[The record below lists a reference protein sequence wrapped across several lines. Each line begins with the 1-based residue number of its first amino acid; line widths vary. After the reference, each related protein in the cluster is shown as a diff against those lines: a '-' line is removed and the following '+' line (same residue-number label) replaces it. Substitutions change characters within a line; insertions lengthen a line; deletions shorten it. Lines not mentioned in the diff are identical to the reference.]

1 MRKVYTFLASAVL
14 FAVGAV
20 SAQAQKYYDVPGFE
34 NREFVTEIT
43 PGQQVV
49 LHTASAGTP
58 NYLSGSVKSATAG
71 ENAVYAFEEAGADSK
86 GVMTYYLKQV
96 NTGKYLEDPQ
106 YASGVEYVSSTAK
119 AFRFYAK
126 HPENFYYKGETVP
139 SDADVTTTAVYDSA
153 HYNKVKPEGAYIFTN
168 VDYANKPINA
178 DNKVYFSPWWPD
190 AKTAAFW
197 GYQDTNTWYV
207 YTVTAKAGSAL
218 LEAVI
223 TDLFPSGTSELY
235 PTGEN
240 VGCVSEA
247 QQNAMKA
254 AYDAA
259 VNQLNNGATDAT
271 ACEQK
276 AAELKTA
283 YEAYIAARIPMKAGY
298 YVFTSTGR
306 GASAGIYE
314 KDKALYWMNW
324 EVPTTYT
331 IADAAYIWKV
341 SAAEDK
347 DTYRVQNF
355 LSKNYASNVQT
366 STLVQTVAENAPAYK
381 FVSSALDA
389 SKFAIGPV
397 KTGTYGFLHEEG
409 GSGKGRIVGWEAA
422 SEPSAWT
429 IIPVADAVITA
440 LESQVKAYNDSVAQ
454 AQLNVNFKK
463 LYNNAAAAYTDNNF
477 YKLTSGQNLSA
488 DGSTIM
494 FDDPGSATDA
504 SQFSSNAKEASEGT
518 FEGLID
524 GIATATSS
532 QGNNNW
538 YFHTAWKGTIAE
550 PHYLQVELP
559 SAIQNPLFQFAKRT
573 NASYNHLR
581 SFRLEVSNDTTAGW
595 TDAGVFGVNYNRT
608 GVVGNDTV
616 KNAVALVGANLSAAY
631 KFFRI
636 VCLESTGS
644 QSLNGYDF
652 FHIGELRI
660 YDGATVDAAKS
671 INSVL
676 DATAK
681 NNLNN
686 QMTAALALI
695 NAGTAVTQ
703 AQYDALKAA
712 YDAYVAAVPNKSK
725 LTSAIAEAKAQ
736 AAAAA
741 EGEGLGFFEVGA
753 GAQLTAAAEAVANQ
767 VSDDVMTAAQIQ
779 SLTEQLNTA
788 VAAFN
793 AKLHMPEN
801 GKYYYIKCA
810 TSGEAANNY
819 VYTTDN
825 SKAQIRW
832 GGFDASKGKDAHLS
846 DGARLNFIWKAVKN
860 GPSSYS
866 FMNAATGTYMATQP
880 TNNMGMFMRL
890 DADSSAMNLRSAKV
904 GGLFNFVQADNVFAN
919 AKPGTKTVVTWNS
932 ASGTDNSAFFFEE
945 ATDWNRAYYLNMT
958 SPAIVTLPFDVLD
971 APEGGK
977 IYLPLGLNKTKGT
990 MEFAEVSASV
1000 PAGTPLLVVP
1010 NAGEE
1015 GVEISLS
1022 AASLEAIN
1030 YTLTPVTYTN
1040 ATTGAAFAGTLA
1052 PVALPATAVVLNAQG
1067 TTFLKAEKDATSRAN
1082 DGYFTN
1088 LGEFT
1093 GNGDYSVN
1101 IDPDLVTGINSA
1113 VLNVVKSGKIYDL
1126 QGREVQKAQK
1136 GLYIINGKKVLV
1148 K

>member
-1 MRKVYTFLASAVL
+1 M
-14 FAVGAV
+14 
-20 SAQAQKYYDVPGFE
+20 
-34 NREFVTEIT
+34 
-43 PGQQVV
+43 
-49 LHTASAGTP
+49 
-58 NYLSGSVKSATAG
+58 
-71 ENAVYAFEEAGADSK
+71 
-86 GVMTYYLKQV
+86 
-96 NTGKYLEDPQ
+96 
-106 YASGVEYVSSTAK
+106 
-119 AFRFYAK
+119 
-126 HPENFYYKGETVP
+126 
-139 SDADVTTTAVYDSA
+139 
-153 HYNKVKPEGAYIFTN
+153 
-168 VDYANKPINA
+168 
-178 DNKVYFSPWWPD
+178 
-190 AKTAAFW
+190 
-197 GYQDTNTWYV
+197 
-207 YTVTAKAGSAL
+207 
-218 LEAVI
+218 
-223 TDLFPSGTSELY
+223 
-235 PTGEN
+235 
-240 VGCVSEA
+240 
-247 QQNAMKA
+247 
-254 AYDAA
+254 
-259 VNQLNNGATDAT
+259 
-271 ACEQK
+271 
-276 AAELKTA
+276 
-283 YEAYIAARIPMKAGY
+283 
-298 YVFTSTGR
+298 
-306 GASAGIYE
+306 
-314 KDKALYWMNW
+314 
-324 EVPTTYT
+324 
-331 IADAAYIWKV
+331 
-341 SAAEDK
+341 
-347 DTYRVQNF
+347 
-355 LSKNYASNVQT
+355 
-366 STLVQTVAENAPAYK
+366 
-381 FVSSALDA
+381 
-389 SKFAIGPV
+389 
-397 KTGTYGFLHEEG
+397 
-409 GSGKGRIVGWEAA
+409 
-422 SEPSAWT
+422 
-429 IIPVADAVITA
+429 
-440 LESQVKAYNDSVAQ
+440 
-454 AQLNVNFKK
+454 
-463 LYNNAAAAYTDNNF
+463 
-477 YKLTSGQNLSA
+477 
-488 DGSTIM
+488 
-494 FDDPGSATDA
+494 
-504 SQFSSNAKEASEGT
+504 
-518 FEGLID
+518 
-524 GIATATSS
+524 
-532 QGNNNW
+532 
-538 YFHTAWKGTIAE
+538 
-550 PHYLQVELP
+550 
-559 SAIQNPLFQFAKRT
+559 
-573 NASYNHLR
+573 
-581 SFRLEVSNDTTAGW
+581 
-595 TDAGVFGVNYNRT
+595 
-608 GVVGNDTV
+608 
-616 KNAVALVGANLSAAY
+616 
-631 KFFRI
+631 
-636 VCLESTGS
+636 
-644 QSLNGYDF
+644 
-652 FHIGELRI
+652 
-660 YDGATVDAAKS
+660 
-671 INSVL
+671 
-676 DATAK
+676 
-681 NNLNN
+681 
-686 QMTAALALI
+686 
-695 NAGTAVTQ
+695 
-703 AQYDALKAA
+703 
-712 YDAYVAAVPNKSK
+712 
-725 LTSAIAEAKAQ
+725 TSAIAEAKAQ

-779 SLTEQLNTA
+779 SLTEQLTTA

>member
-1 MRKVYTFLASAVL
+1 MRRVYTFLASALL
-14 FAVGAV
+14 FAAGAV

-34 NREFVTEIT
+34 NREFVNDIT

-58 NYLSGSVKSATAG
+58 NYLSGSMKSAIAG
-71 ENAVYAFEEAGADSK
+71 ENAVYTFEEAGADSK

-106 YASGVEYVSSTAK
+106 YANGVEYVSSTAK
-119 AFRFYAK
+119 AYRFYAK
-126 HPENFYYKGETVP
+126 HPEKFYKKGETVP
-139 SDADVTTTAVYDSA
+139 SDIDVTVTAVYDSD
-153 HYNKVKPEGAYIFTN
+153 HYGDVQPEGSYIFTN
-168 VDYANKPINA
+168 VDYADKPINA
-178 DNKVYFSPWWPD
+178 DNPVYFSPWWAN

-197 GYQDTNTWYV
+197 GYMDTNTWYV
-207 YTVTAKAGSAL
+207 YTVTAKTGSSL

-223 TDLFPSGTSELY
+223 TDLFPSGSSELY
-235 PTGEN
+235 PTGN
-240 VGCVSEA
+240 YVGCVSEA
-247 QQNAMKA
+247 QQTAMKA

-259 VNQLNNGATDAT
+259 VNQLNTGATDAT

-276 AAELKTA
+276 AAELKAA
-283 YEAYIAARIPMKAGY
+283 YDAYIAARIPMKAGY

-314 KDKALYWMNW
+314 KNKALYWMNW
-324 EVPTTYT
+324 EVPATYS

-341 SAAEDK
+341 SDAEDK
-347 DTYRVQNF
+347 DTYLVQNF
-355 LSKNYASNVQT
+355 LTKNYASTVKT
-366 STLVQTVAENAPAYK
+366 STLVATVAENAPAYK
-381 FVSSALDA
+381 FISSTLDA

-397 KTGTYGFLHEEG
+397 NTGAYGYLHEEG
-409 GSGKGRIVGWEAA
+409 GSGKGRIVGWETAC
-422 SEPSAWT
+422 EPSAWT
-429 IIPVADAVITA
+429 IIPVADDVIAT
-440 LESQVKAYNDSVAQ
+440 LETQVKAYNDSVAQ
-454 AQLNVNFKK
+454 AQLNANYKN
-463 LYNNAAAAYTDNNF
+463 LYADAAGAFTSNNF
-477 YKLTSGQNLSA
+477 YKLASGNNIGA
-488 DGSTIM
+488 DGSTVM
-494 FDDPGSATDA
+494 FDDPGLAADA
-504 SQFSSNAKEASEGT
+504 AQFYSNAKQGNEGSY
-518 FEGLID
+518 EGLVD
-524 GIATATSS
+524 GICGASASGT
-532 QGNNNW
+532 NW
-538 YFHTAWKGTIAE
+538 YFHSAWQGAIAE
-550 PHYLQVELP
+550 YHYLQVELN
-559 SAIQNPLFQFAKRT
+559 SAVQNPLFQIAKRT
-573 NASYNHLR
+573 NNNYNHLET
-581 SFRLEVSNDTTAGW
+581 FRLEVSNDTTAGW
-595 TDAGVFGVNYNRT
+595 TDAGVYGVKFDRT
-608 GVVGNDTV
+608 GVVGNDSI
-616 KNAVALVGANLSAAY
+616 KKAVALVGANLPAAY

-636 VCLESTGS
+636 VCLRSTGS
-644 QSLNGYDF
+644 QNLNGYDF

-660 YDGATVDAAKS
+660 YDGATIDASKS

-681 NNLNN
+681 DNLNN
-686 QMTAALALI
+686 QMAAALAVI

-703 AQYDALKAA
+703 AQYDALKTA
-712 YDAYVAAVPNKSK
+712 YDAYIAAIPDKSK
-725 LTSAIAEAKAQ
+725 LTNAIAEAKAQ
-736 AAAAA
+736 AAAAT
-741 EGEGLGFFEVGA
+741 EGEGLGFFDAGA
-753 GAQLTAAAEAVANQ
+753 GAELAAAAEAVANQ

-779 SLTEQLNTA
+779 ALTEQLNAA

-810 TSGEAANNY
+810 TTGEAANNY
-819 VYTTDN
+819 IYTADN
-825 SKAQIRW
+825 SKGQIRW
-832 GGFDASKGKDAHLS
+832 GGFDATNGKDTHLS
-846 DGARLNFIWKAVKN
+846 DGSRLNFIWKTVKN
-860 GPSSYS
+860 ADGSYS

-880 TNNMGMFMRL
+880 KNNMKMYMRL
-890 DADSSAMNLRSAKV
+890 DADSTAMRLRSAKV

-919 AKPGTKTVVTWNS
+919 AKPGTKTIVTWNS

-945 ATDWNRAYYLNMT
+945 ATDWNHAYFVDMT
-958 SPAIVTLPFDVLD
+958 SPAILTLPFDVID
-971 APEGGK
+971 APIGGEL
-977 IYLPLGLNKTKGT
+977 YLPLGLNKTKGT
-990 MEFAEVSASV
+990 IEFEKVSSTVA
-1000 PAGTPLLVVP
+1000 AGTPMLVVP
-1010 NAGEE
+1010 GQGEK

-1040 ATTGAAFAGTLA
+1040 AETGVNFIGTLA

-1088 LGEFT
+1088 LGEFA
-1093 GNGDYSVN
+1093 NSGDYSVN